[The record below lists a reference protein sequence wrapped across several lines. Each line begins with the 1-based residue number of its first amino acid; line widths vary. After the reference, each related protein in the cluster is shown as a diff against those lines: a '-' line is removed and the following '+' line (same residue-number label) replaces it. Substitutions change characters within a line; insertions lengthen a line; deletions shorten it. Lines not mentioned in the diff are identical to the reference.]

1 MIPIFKEK
9 VYMKIRRNLRNW
21 EEGLLLLIRE
31 SNVVS
36 QGGQGGRG
44 GQEGLG
50 GRRDWCLLILR
61 VQGGLGERLGLRIRG
76 REVVPVLMIRIRLIE
91 TLRWIFPILWV
102 YNPKWRIW
110 VLVMDSNNAIQ
121 MFLCWAKTVMTKN
134 QGKKGVLARTMIK
147 IKKRINLRTNMH
159 LCRWNEINDF

>member
-21 EEGLLLLIRE
+21 AEGLLLLIRE

-50 GRRDWCLLILR
+50 GRRD
-61 VQGGLGERLGLRIRG
+61 
-76 REVVPVLMIRIRLIE
+76 
-91 TLRWIFPILWV
+91 
-102 YNPKWRIW
+102 
-110 VLVMDSNNAIQ
+110 
-121 MFLCWAKTVMTKN
+121 
-134 QGKKGVLARTMIK
+134 
-147 IKKRINLRTNMH
+147 
-159 LCRWNEINDF
+159 